1 MPFYEIDGFRP
12 VVHPS
17 SFVHPTATLI
27 GDVHVGPGC
36 YVGPGAAMRGDFG
49 RLIMGAGA
57 NLQDNCV
64 VHGFPMSDTVLEDES
79 HIGHGAIIHGC
90 VVRRNALIGMNAV
103 INDGAEIG
111 AFGIHADARGQPAFG
126 AVPPKE
132 YESFL
137 READAG
143 GRVMFRVEVS
153 AAQYA
158 RVLGVL
164 RNWERRVRE
173 RALLYPDV
181 ALDNILLVKQASE
194 ELNRC
199 EHMLVPYALDW
210 GLEDDTLVIAD
221 NGRGFDLVRVASRAG
236 KNFGLQFMRERAELI
251 GAQLNIESRQGEGT
265 RILLR
270 LPKPETDS
278 R

>member
-1 MPFYEIDGFRP
+1 MPFYEINGFRP

-49 RLIMGAGA
+49 RLLMGAGA

-111 AFGIHADARGQPAFG
+111 EAAIVAALAFVKANFKVPARTLVAG
-126 AVPPKE
+126 VP
-132 YESFL
+132 
-137 READAG
+137 
-143 GRVMFRVEVS
+143 
-153 AAQYA
+153 A
-158 RVLGVL
+158 RV
-164 RNWERRVRE
+164 VRE
-173 RALLYPDV
+173 LTAQEIAWKGAATREYQDLTR
-181 ALDNILLVKQASE
+181 
-194 ELNRC
+194 RC
-199 EHMLVPYALDW
+199 LATFKPCDPLPAPEP
-210 GLEDDTLVIAD
+210 
-221 NGRGFDLVRVASRAG
+221 GRG
-236 KNFGLQFMRERAELI
+236 
-251 GAQLNIESRQGEGT
+251 
-265 RILLR
+265 R
-270 LPKPETDS
+270 LAVGQVEPLYKTKGG
-278 R
+278 